1 MIVDGFNAVLR
12 ALVSGYARLFD
23 SLPPLAGLAIASALL
38 GFGML
43 WVVGKT
49 SNQQAIERAKKRM
62 QAHLLE
68 MRLYRDEPG
77 LLFRA
82 QGQLI
87 ANNFRYVG
95 EMLRPALVLTLPMVV
110 LYAHF
115 DSVYGLRPLRVGES
129 ALVTAATELAGT
141 ELALRGSD
149 KFAVEGSS
157 VSVEATNEVV
167 WRIRALAAGASEIQL
182 ETPVGPIPKTA
193 VAGDGE
199 TYLSRGRARSWW
211 QRLLLV
217 PGEDRHDVTGV
228 ARVDI
233 GYPSRQ
239 VGFDGWETHWAIW
252 FLGISIVTAFLCR
265 GLLGVTI

>member
-12 ALVSGYARLFD
+12 AVVSGYARLFD
-23 SLPPLAGLAIASALL
+23 FLPPLAGLAVVSALI
-38 GFGML
+38 GIGML

-49 SNQQAIERAKKRM
+49 SNQRSIERAKKRM

-68 MRLYRDEPG
+68 MRLYQDEPR

-95 EMLRPALVLTLPMVV
+95 HMLRPAVVLTLPMVV

-129 ALVTAATELAGT
+129 ALVTAATELPGT
-141 ELALRGSD
+141 ELALHGSD
-149 KFAVEGSS
+149 KFAVEGDS
-157 VSVEATNEVV
+157 VTVTATNEVV
-167 WRIRALAAGASEIQL
+167 WRIRALLDGEDEIAL
-182 ETPVGPIPKTA
+182 ETPAVRISKTA
-193 VAGDGE
+193 VAGGGQA
-199 TYLSRGRARSWW
+199 YVSRGRARSWW

-217 PGEDRHDVTGV
+217 PGEARYEATAVT
-228 ARVDI
+228 RVDI
-233 GYPSRQ
+233 AYPSRQ
-239 VGFDGWETHWAIW
+239 VGVGGWEAHWAIW
-252 FLGISIVTAFLCR
+252 FLGISILTAFLCR
-265 GLLGVTI
+265 GLLGVSI